1 MNHPLENRAIADMD
15 SITNFENYEQEAW
28 YLSRFIQGH
37 GVLMILDESKLSI
50 LQISDNTKLLLGMA
64 PALVQ
69 SNCWAKN
76 LT

>member
-1 MNHPLENRAIADMD
+1 MNPLLENAAIADMD

-64 PALVQ
+64 PESLLNN
-69 SNCWAKN
+69 S
-76 LT
+76 